1 MTQFKHVDSR
11 PAKSKPVWLNT
22 SGDYVP
28 MNRDASDIINQRNA
42 EIAAAEAKA
51 APTVPKH
58 EMNPEPKNMPIQG
71 ATFERGNAAL
81 VNAQNE
87 VAELQ
92 RLLEDKK
99 EDLADLQAKLAA
111 FQGSANH
118 ASYVVLT
125 SVQSVTRDG
134 DTATIKATA
143 TWGDTEAPI
152 TVELPASAV
161 REAVAKKPVKPV
173 ARKNAKAQQA

>member
-1 MTQFKHVDSR
+1 MTQYRHVDSR
-11 PAKSKPVWLNT
+11 PTKSKPVWLST
-22 SGDYVP
+22 AGEYVP
-28 MNRDASDIINQRNA
+28 MNRDASDIINQHTA
-42 EIAAAEAKA
+42 EVEAAKA
-51 APTVPKH
+51 VAPVLPKQ
-58 EMNPEPKNMPIQG
+58 EMNPTPPSMPIQG

-87 VAELQ
+87 VVELQ

-111 FQGSANH
+111 FQGSTAH

>member
-1 MTQFKHVDSR
+1 MTQYRHVDSR
-11 PAKSKPVWLNT
+11 PSKSKPVWLST
-22 SGDYVP
+22 AGEYVP
-28 MNRDASDIINQRNA
+28 MNRDASDIINQHTA
-42 EIAAAEAKA
+42 EVEAAKA
-51 APTVPKH
+51 VAPVVPTP
-58 EMNPEPKNMPIQG
+58 MNPEPKNMPIQG

-87 VAELQ
+87 IVELQ
-92 RLLEDKK
+92 RLLEGKK

-161 REAVAKKPVKPV
+161 REAVAKKPAKPV